1 MEVLFISDLLINEQI
16 RAKEVRLLSPEG
28 EQLGVV
34 SGKEAQ
40 AKADELDLDLCLISP
55 KANPPVCKIMDY
67 SKYKFDQAKKAKEA
81 RKKQKVVDTKE
92 IRFSPNIDKHD
103 LETKA
108 KRAKTFLQNGDKVKV
123 TMRFRGRELGY
134 VKSASTILTE
144 FAEMVSEF
152 GTVEKAPKLESRNMF
167 MFIAPKADKK

>member
-1 MEVLFISDLLINEQI
+1 MLFISDLLINEQI

-28 EQLGVV
+28 EQLGIV

-40 AKADELDLDLCLISP
+40 AKADELQLDLCLISP
-55 KANPPVCKIMDY
+55 KANPPVAKIMDY
-67 SKYKFDQAKKAKEA
+67 SKFKFDQAKKAKEA
-81 RKKQKVVDTKE
+81 RKKQKVVDVKE

-108 KRAKTFLQNGDKVKV
+108 KRAKEFLKHGDKVKV

-134 VKSASTILTE
+134 VKNASQILTD
-144 FAEMVSEF
+144 FAEMVSEY

-167 MFIAPKADKK
+167 MFIAAKTDKK

>member
-1 MEVLFISDLLINEQI
+1 MLFISDLLINEQI
-16 RAKEVRLLSPEG
+16 RVKEVRLLSPEN
-28 EQLGVV
+28 EQLGIV

-40 AKADELDLDLCLISP
+40 AQADEAGLDLCLISP
-55 KANPPVCKIMDY
+55 KAEPPVCKIMDY

-81 RKKQKVVDTKE
+81 RKKQKVVETKE

-108 KRAKTFLQNGDKVKV
+108 KRAAEFLQHGDKVKV

-134 VKSASTILTE
+134 VNSASSILTN

-152 GTVEKAPKLESRNMF
+152 GTVEKAPKLESRNMY
-167 MFIAPKADKK
+167 MYIAPKAEKK